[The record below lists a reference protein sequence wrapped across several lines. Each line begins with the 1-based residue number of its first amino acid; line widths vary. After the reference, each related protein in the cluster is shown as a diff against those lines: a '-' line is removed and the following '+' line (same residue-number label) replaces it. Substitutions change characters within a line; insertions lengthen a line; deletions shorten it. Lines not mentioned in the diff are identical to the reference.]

1 MTIREAVEKFHLVFL
16 KHFAPVAGAG
26 TICLKGGVNLRLYHN
41 SPRLSED
48 IDFDARKVGVEILK
62 KNVNKVLT
70 GRPLLLELAASGM
83 EVIEVKAAKQTATV
97 QRWKVQLVHQAVPV
111 ATRLEF
117 SRRVDEEFE
126 SCRVEPPSPLILA
139 EHRVVPFVFN
149 HYTAGAAY
157 LQKVHALALRTQVQA
172 RDVFDLDHLSALG
185 QSGAEV
191 SPQIAARARDQLALI
206 TYEMFREQVVP
217 FLPADLAEY
226 HGTPAAW
233 KALVARVGNALERI
247 AQPAKK

>member
-1 MTIREAVEKFHLVFL
+1 MNIREAVEKFHLLFL

-26 TICLKGGVNLRLYHN
+26 TICLKGGVNLRFYHN

-62 KNVNKVLT
+62 KNVSKVLT
-70 GRPLLLELAASGM
+70 GRPLMMELAASGM
-83 EVIEVKAAKQTATV
+83 DLVEVKAAKQTATV

-117 SRRVDEEFE
+117 SRRVDGEFE
-126 SCRVEPPSPLILA
+126 SCRVEPPSSLILA
-139 EHRVVPFVFN
+139 ERRVVPFVFN
-149 HYTAGAAY
+149 HYTAEAAY
-157 LQKVHALALRTQVQA
+157 NQKIHALALRTQVQA
-172 RDVFDLDHLSALG
+172 RDAFDLDHLAAAG
-185 QSGAEV
+185 QTGTEV
-191 SPQIAARARDQLALI
+191 FPNIAARAREQLALI
-206 TYEMFREQVVP
+206 TYDMFHEQVVP

-233 KALVARVGNALERI
+233 KALAMRVGQALDRI
-247 AQPAKK
+247 ARAAKK